1 VSRCSKRKSLRC
13 LCTLVGWL
21 HRDQSSDITSTVCSF
36 CLEFKMKL
44 CWACRAVSVL
54 MAMNTIDD
62 SFEKESMRNP
72 GCVWMRD
79 HAPGYLPMPINKFP
93 SNHVE

>member
-1 VSRCSKRKSLRC
+1 MCGEIWLLEEEVSRCSKRKSLRC

-21 HRDQSSDITSTVCSF
+21 RLDQSSDITSTVCSF

-62 SFEKESMRNP
+62 SIFLEVGVRLLKRN
-72 GCVWMRD
+72 R
-79 HAPGYLPMPINKFP
+79 
-93 SNHVE
+93 